1 MAGEGMR
8 LTLKGQ
14 TPSAHA
20 RLKYITRE
28 GKYAQG
34 IDGKRDDLAASGS
47 GNLPNWAD
55 DADQFWHGVDQFER
69 ANARR
74 CVELELNLPPE
85 LTLDQ
90 QRQVVEAYAERLLG
104 AERLPHTWAIHEG
117 GGKNPHC
124 HLMFQERGLDGIDRP
139 NAKAWFKRANTA
151 HPERGGAIKSR
162 SIHGQKWTLHARATW
177 AETANDGLRAAG
189 HDPRFDHRSKVV
201 QRDDALRNGD
211 LRRAA
216 ELGTLTERHEGA
228 KINGMRRRV
237 ERGEIEF
244 EKLPEY
250 AQQRIQQNERVRA
263 YNNEL
268 RDWARSATDAEL
280 AERLAP
286 ELVELAEQLAQ
297 ESPGAHVAVWK
308 DHQQQLAVEL
318 EQAHGAALVEWVERA
333 RAELAEQLAQE
344 NPGAHVAVWKDH
356 QQQQL
361 AVELEQAHGAA
372 LVEWVERARVELA
385 EQLAQENPGAHVAVW
400 EDHQQ
405 QLAVELEQ
413 AHGAALVEWVERARA
428 RVIELRP
435 AAVLPPAPDMD
446 RLDTLKA
453 SAKSATAEA
462 AAAEKAK
469 KDWRTEHPRRAAL
482 ADFMG
487 KPLAVDLAAEQAL
500 QSKTAA
506 VEAYRDAP
514 EREAAV
520 AWQRA
525 DRELKA
531 LEPQLPA
538 MERAAGLKPMHEL
551 EQEQHELKTQTRKL
565 LREASKDLRT
575 ANGRIENELTR
586 CGHDERPLLFAMRRE
601 IDLEMRQL
609 QELHQGIPDPAE
621 ALQLRESAAQ
631 RLVQVEGWRESQD
644 AAKAATEDQRL
655 RERQRHSDE
664 DLTPRPR
671 GPSGQRMG

>member
-333 RAELAEQLAQE
+333 RVELAEQLAQE
-344 NPGAHVAVWKDH
+344 NPGAHVAVWK
-356 QQQQL
+356 
-361 AVELEQAHGAA
+361 
-372 LVEWVERARVELA
+372 
-385 EQLAQENPGAHVAVW
+385 N
-400 EDHQQ
+400 HQQ

-413 AHGAALVEWVERARA
+413 AHGVALVEWVERARA

-435 AAVLPPAPDMD
+435 AAVLPPAPDMA

-551 EQEQHELKTQTRKL
+551 EQELHELEQELHELKTRAREL
-565 LREASKDLRT
+565 LSEAIRDLRN
-575 ANGRIENELTR
+575 ASGRIENELTW
-586 CGHDERPLLFAMRRE
+586 CSYDERTPLFAMRHE
-601 IDLEMRQL
+601 IEQEMRK
-609 QELHQGIPDPAE
+609 LHQGASDPAE

-631 RLVQVEGWRESQD
+631 RLVQVQGWRKSQD
-644 AAKAATEDQRL
+644 AAKAAAETERL
-655 RERQRHSDE
+655 RDRQQRPDADPAPEHDPSPSRQG
-664 DLTPRPR
+664 PRL
-671 GPSGQRMG
+671 G

>member
-344 NPGAHVAVWKDH
+344 NPGAHVAVW
-356 QQQQL
+356 
-361 AVELEQAHGAA
+361 
-372 LVEWVERARVELA
+372 
-385 EQLAQENPGAHVAVW
+385 

-631 RLVQVEGWRESQD
+631 RLVEVEGWRESQD
-644 AAKAATEDQRL
+644 AAKEDQRL
-655 RERQRHSDE
+655 RDRQQRPDADPAPEHDPSPSRQG
-664 DLTPRPR
+664 PRL
-671 GPSGQRMG
+671 G

>member
-344 NPGAHVAVWKDH
+344 NPGAHVAVW
-356 QQQQL
+356 
-361 AVELEQAHGAA
+361 
-372 LVEWVERARVELA
+372 
-385 EQLAQENPGAHVAVW
+385 

>member
-1 MAGEGMR
+1 MAGQGMR
-8 LTLKGQ
+8 MALKGS

-34 IDGKRDDLAASGS
+34 IDGDRDDLAASRS

-90 QRQVVEAYAERLLG
+90 QRQVVEVYAERLLG

-117 GGKNPHC
+117 SGKNPHV
-124 HLMFQERGLDGIDRP
+124 HLMFQERGLDGIERP
-139 NAKAWFKRANTA
+139 DAQAWFKRANTA
-151 HPERGGAIKSR
+151 HPERGGAMKSR
-162 SIHGQKWTLHARATW
+162 SIHGAAWTMHARATW

-189 HDPRFDHRSKVV
+189 HAPRFDHRSKVV

-228 KINGMRRRV
+228 KLNGMRRRV
-237 ERGEIEF
+237 ERGEIELDD
-244 EKLPEY
+244 LPEY
-250 AQQRIQQNERVRA
+250 AQQLIQQNDRARA

-268 RDWARSATDAEL
+268 RDWARSAPEAEL

-286 ELVELAEQLAQ
+286 EL
-297 ESPGAHVAVWK
+297 
-308 DHQQQLAVEL
+308 
-318 EQAHGAALVEWVERA
+318 
-333 RAELAEQLAQE
+333 AELAEQLAQE
-344 NPGAHVAVWKDH
+344 NPGAHVAVWK
-356 QQQQL
+356 
-361 AVELEQAHGAA
+361 
-372 LVEWVERARVELA
+372 
-385 EQLAQENPGAHVAVW
+385 N
-400 EDHQQ
+400 HQQ

-413 AHGAALVEWVERARA
+413 AHGVALVEWVERARA

-435 AAVLPPAPDMD
+435 AAVRPPAPDMD

-469 KDWRTEHPRRAAL
+469 RDWRTEHPRRAAL

-487 KPLAVDLAAEQAL
+487 KPLAVDLAAERAQ

-525 DRELKA
+525 ERELTA
-531 LEPQLPA
+531 LEQQLPA
-538 MERAAGLKPMHEL
+538 MERAVGLKPMHEL
-551 EQEQHELKTQTRKL
+551 EQEQHELKTRVREL
-565 LREASKDLRT
+565 LSEAFRDLRN
-575 ANGRIENELTR
+575 ANGRIENELTW
-586 CGHDERPLLFAMRRE
+586 CSYDERKPLFAMRHE
-601 IDLEMRQL
+601 IEQEMRQL

>member
-1 MAGEGMR
+1 M
-8 LTLKGQ
+8 
-14 TPSAHA
+14 
-20 RLKYITRE
+20 
-28 GKYAQG
+28 
-34 IDGKRDDLAASGS
+34 
-47 GNLPNWAD
+47 
-55 DADQFWHGVDQFER
+55 
-69 ANARR
+69 
-74 CVELELNLPPE
+74 
-85 LTLDQ
+85 
-90 QRQVVEAYAERLLG
+90 
-104 AERLPHTWAIHEG
+104 
-117 GGKNPHC
+117 
-124 HLMFQERGLDGIDRP
+124 
-139 NAKAWFKRANTA
+139 
-151 HPERGGAIKSR
+151 
-162 SIHGQKWTLHARATW
+162 
-177 AETANDGLRAAG
+177 
-189 HDPRFDHRSKVV
+189 
-201 QRDDALRNGD
+201 
-211 LRRAA
+211 
-216 ELGTLTERHEGA
+216 
-228 KINGMRRRV
+228 
-237 ERGEIEF
+237 
-244 EKLPEY
+244 
-250 AQQRIQQNERVRA
+250 
-263 YNNEL
+263 
-268 RDWARSATDAEL
+268 
-280 AERLAP
+280 
-286 ELVELAEQLAQ
+286 
-297 ESPGAHVAVWK
+297 
-308 DHQQQLAVEL
+308 
-318 EQAHGAALVEWVERA
+318 VEWVERA
-333 RAELAEQLAQE
+333 RA
-344 NPGAHVAVWKDH
+344 
-356 QQQQL
+356 
-361 AVELEQAHGAA
+361 
-372 LVEWVERARVELA
+372 ELA

-631 RLVQVEGWRESQD
+631 RLVEVEGWRESQD
-644 AAKAATEDQRL
+644 AAKEDQRL
-655 RERQRHSDE
+655 RDRQQRPDADPAPEHDPSPSRQG
-664 DLTPRPR
+664 PRL
-671 GPSGQRMG
+671 G